1 MRHASLVVALLCILP
16 LAQAGTPEDP
26 EVEDSVDDGGIAPLD
41 IRRVW
46 VDTNDTLNLTFHL
59 ALASELPAP
68 PKPTSA
74 CSGADCRFTSL
85 TYRVIFRVEGAD
97 GSPLPTIPAYNRSYV
112 AYRHGPDGNLTAPVG
127 TYDDATPGVLQLHG
141 QANVTIAGANVTLR
155 IPRESPAV
163 NMPAGPAPATRIV
176 GLYAYDSPQA
186 CTGVEAVGCAPLLKP
201 AAATPPTGGVTAASE
216 WDRAPDQ
223 GFANASFPAP
233 RAAAPPQ
240 ANRTAT
246 PAPPAPEPT
255 VAPTPPPQPS
265 PVPFTPA
272 MATTTAPPPATDGA
286 EQGTPALP
294 AATLGAALLALALT
308 LRRRVP

>member
-1 MRHASLVVALLCILP
+1 MRLASLVLALLCMLP
-16 LAQAGTPEDP
+16 LAQAGSREDP
-26 EVEDSVDDGGIAPLD
+26 EVEDSIDDGGIAPLD

-59 ALASELPAP
+59 QLAGDLPAP

-74 CSGADCRFTSL
+74 CSGADCRFVSL

-97 GSPLPTIPAYNRSYV
+97 GTPLPAVPAYNRSYV
-112 AYRHGPDGNLTAPVG
+112 AYRHGPEGNLTAPVG

-141 QANVTIAGANVTLR
+141 QANVTVAGANVTLR
-155 IPRESPAV
+155 IPRDSPAV

-186 CTGVEAVGCAPLLKP
+186 CTGVEAAGCAPLLKP
-201 AAATPPTGGVTAASE
+201 AAATPPTGGVTAAGE

-233 RAAAPPQ
+233 PAAAAPQ
-240 ANRTAT
+240 ANGTAT
-246 PAPPAPEPT
+246 PSALAPEPT
-255 VAPTPPPQPS
+255 ATPTPTPQPS
-265 PVPFTPA
+265 PAPFAPA
-272 MATTTAPPPATDGA
+272 MATTTAPPPATGDA
-286 EQGTPALP
+286 EQGTPGLP
-294 AATLGAALLALALT
+294 AATLGAALLALAVAA
-308 LRRRVP
+308 RRRLQ